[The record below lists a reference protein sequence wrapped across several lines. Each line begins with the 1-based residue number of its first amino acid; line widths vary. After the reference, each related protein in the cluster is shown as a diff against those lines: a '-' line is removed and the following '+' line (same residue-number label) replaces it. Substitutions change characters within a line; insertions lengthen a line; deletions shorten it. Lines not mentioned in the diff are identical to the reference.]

1 MNGSYLNAMNI
12 GHLDWNAILAHAR
25 SLSPYGG
32 PDIPVSAACLDDIPV
47 CGPAELKH
55 ISQNAAQ
62 EHGAIIMSS
71 GGTTGKPKLA
81 YTPYHQA
88 AQRLLKEWR
97 PLSSQSVL
105 LNLFNPGRLW
115 GAHYFIQTLA
125 EASKCTIAPTGPFIP
140 GEVENWLELL
150 HNIDVDSLAGAPTGL
165 ADFAEGILNSGS
177 QLPIKTII
185 WMGEPWTKAKLK
197 VIRKAFP
204 NAGLWCDYGSVE
216 TNSIA
221 VNSPECDLEK
231 YHLLEGQLI
240 ETDDQGALLTRI
252 GEGWTVPIIRYRL
265 GDLIKPTTCRCGR
278 PRALLIEG
286 RADDAI
292 SLCSAL
298 LSTSKITSLAYDC
311 TGVEEVQLLLSCRSP
326 DQKSA
331 DRITLQFTGSADA
344 SKVSE
349 YVRANIHNLASV
361 VKQYPQSFNAKKVH
375 QLRRIP
381 RTNKIPQVIWVTD
394 DEQ

>member
-1 MNGSYLNAMNI
+1 MNI
-12 GHLDWNAILAHAR
+12 GDLDRSAALSQARKLSKIGGLNVPESVRNFEDLPISGPIEIERISLAAAQRGGAIL
-25 SLSPYGG
+25 
-32 PDIPVSAACLDDIPV
+32 
-47 CGPAELKH
+47 
-55 ISQNAAQ
+55 
-62 EHGAIIMSS
+62 MSS
-71 GGTTGKPKLA
+71 GGTTGQPKLC

-88 AQRLLKEWR
+88 IDRLLKEWQ
-97 PLSSQSVL
+97 PLSPQSVL

-115 GAHYFIQTLA
+115 GAHYFIQALA
-125 EASKCTIAPTGPFIP
+125 DASRCTVAPTGPFVSD
-140 GEVENWLELL
+140 EASNWIEFLQGI
-150 HNIDVDSLAGAPTGL
+150 HVNTLAGAPTGL
-165 ADFAEGILNSGS
+165 ADFAQGALNSVG
-177 QLPIKTII
+177 QLPIESII
-185 WMGEPWTKAKLK
+185 WMGEPWTKTKIET
-197 VIRKAFP
+197 VRKAFP
-204 NAGLWCDYGSVE
+204 SAGFWCDYGSVE

-221 VNSPECDLEK
+221 VNSPGCDLEK

-331 DRITLQFTGSADA
+331 DRITLQFTGNADA
-344 SKVSE
+344 SKVSK
-349 YVRANIHNLASV
+349 YVQENIHNLASV
-361 VKQYPQSFNAKKVH
+361 AKQYPQSFNAKKVH
-375 QLRRIP
+375 QLRRIL
-381 RTNKIPQVIWVTD
+381 RTNKTPQVIWVTD
-394 DEQ
+394 DE

>member
-25 SLSPYGG
+25 SLSLYGG
-32 PDIPVSAACLDDIPV
+32 PDIPVSAVCLDDIPV
-47 CGPAELKH
+47 CGPVELKH

-88 AQRLLKEWR
+88 IQRLLKEWR

-125 EASKCTIAPTGPFIP
+125 EASKCTIAPTGPFIS

-165 ADFAEGILNSGS
+165 ADFAEGILDSGS

-204 NAGLWCDYGSVE
+204 DAGLWCDYGSVE

-221 VNSPECDLEK
+221 VNSPECDLNI
-231 YHLLEGQLI
+231 YHLLADQLI
-240 ETDDQGALLTRI
+240 ETDDQGALLTRV
-252 GEGWTVPIIRYRL
+252 GTGWTVPIVRYRL
-265 GDLIKPTTCRCGR
+265 GDLIQKATCPCGR
-278 PRALLIEG
+278 PNGLSIQG
-286 RADDAI
+286 RADDNVG
-292 SLCSAL
+292 LCSAL
-298 LSTSKITSLAYDC
+298 LDLNKIIELTYEC
-311 TGVEEVQLLLSCRSP
+311 EGVEEVQLLLSG
-326 DQKSA
+326 DTQTKKSA
-331 DRITLQFTGSADA
+331 DSIVVQFTGTASAN
-344 SKVSE
+344 SICE
-349 YVRANIHNLASV
+349 HILNNIHNLASV
-361 VKQYPQSFNAKKVH
+361 VRQYPQSFTVQKAERLK
-375 QLRRIP
+375 RIE
-381 RTNKIPQVIWVTD
+381 RTNKVPRVIWRMSD
-394 DEQ
+394 GK